1 MADVITNCHM
11 FSQPQK
17 SMCIRM

>member
-11 FSQPQK
+11 LSQPQK